1 VKLLLNPGLGQVR
14 GIPVGSKKY
23 CWTLMFSAD
32 WPIGQ
37 SKGQQIMEFAPIA
50 GIRAVSLLNLQKPVD
65 RVAPRFEIEA
75 SERSGDEHYSPSQ
88 QQAPERGLE
97 DEEEDAETLELAAT
111 DSDAGQPESASDGRL
126 DWFV

>member
-97 DEEEDAETLELAAT
+97 DEEEDAEAVEQA
-111 DSDAGQPESASDGRL
+111 
-126 DWFV
+126 